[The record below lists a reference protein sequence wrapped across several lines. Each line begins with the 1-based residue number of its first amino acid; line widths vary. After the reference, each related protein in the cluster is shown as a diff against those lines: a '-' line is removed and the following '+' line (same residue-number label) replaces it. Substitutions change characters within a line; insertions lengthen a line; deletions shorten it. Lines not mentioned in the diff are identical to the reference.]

1 MYHEYPYLY
10 YYMGRRITMKD
21 SHRLTIGFMIHHLDN
36 DYSKALL
43 KGAVTAAEECDVNL
57 VIFPGRSLNCQ
68 LDDRKNTQ
76 FEYQYN
82 TIYSYADSKSLD
94 ALIISAGTVGQF
106 ISNEEF
112 RTFLDGFRSLPIITT
127 EKKVRGYPCVR
138 LSGSGIKSVIS
149 HLINE
154 HGRKNIA
161 FVSGPRGNAD
171 ADERLS
177 FYREA
182 LEENGL
188 TLDPEMVAYGKF
200 SEYCVDIVGDLIDR
214 NEGKIDAICFAND
227 MMCKGGYKAVKDR
240 GLEIGKDIIIT
251 GYDDSEVAVSL
262 SPMLTTVKA
271 DAGKLG
277 ACAVREAIKLVKCGE
292 TDSLVSLTSSP
303 VIRQSCGCT
312 SLFNSSDAIIAQIAN
327 SYPAE
332 QLSEMIVY
340 SFIQDNV
347 NGKTNI
353 SVVEEFKALVA
364 FTLNSIKSKTPAPV
378 YQFKEKLDNL
388 IEKGILS
395 YIGADDMLDI
405 IKHIRKIALSIC
417 GGDSERA
424 LGIHEVSE
432 YFYEAIISRKI
443 SEHYEEMSDI
453 SFTNFLINNI
463 TKDMTLTEGDE
474 DKSYFSIVNILYR
487 IHMDSCYIFAYDEP
501 IIHTSSIDWIKP
513 EKIYLK
519 AFCDGE
525 RISAIAPDSQE
536 LSSSDYFCSK
546 FTPERRRTVIVFPIF
561 MNEEQYGI
569 IVYETKFEYF
579 PYIYSITPQISAS
592 VKLVKLLN
600 KLECSLDAA
609 HHKNSVLNRISM
621 YDELT
626 GVYNRRGFYEF
637 ANSVLTNPDNDGKH
651 AVIIFADLDNLKQI
665 NDRFGHDEGDYAIT
679 MGAGFL
685 KKGLRNTDIVARIGG
700 DEFVAFAICENKDI
714 IRTIPG
720 RIKAIAEEH
729 NRTSPKE
736 YNVTMSIGIYEF
748 NCGVSLNVQAFMDKA
763 DAALYED
770 KKHKN
775 REIHKNRQ

>member
-1 MYHEYPYLY
+1 
-10 YYMGRRITMKD
+10 MKD
-21 SHRLTIGFMIHHLDN
+21 SHRLTIGFMIHHLQN

-43 KGAVTAAEECDVNL
+43 KGALTAAEECDVNL

-82 TIYSYADSKSLD
+82 TIYSYADANSLD

-106 ISNEEF
+106 VSNEEF
-112 RTFLDGFRSLPIITT
+112 RIFLDGFGDLPIITT

-188 TLDPEMVAYGKF
+188 VFDPEMVAYGKF
-200 SEYCVDIVGDLIDR
+200 SEYCVDIVGDLLDR

-227 MMCKGGYKAVKDR
+227 MMCKGGYKAVKER

-262 SPMLTTVKA
+262 SPMLTTVRA

-277 ACAVREAIKLVKCGE
+277 ACAVREAIKRVKCGE
-292 TDSLVSLTSSP
+292 AEGLVSLTSSP

-327 SYPAE
+327 TYPPE
-332 QLSEMIVY
+332 QLSEMIIY
-340 SFIQDNV
+340 GFIQNNINERTNV
-347 NGKTNI
+347 A
-353 SVVEEFKALVA
+353 VVEEFKSLIA
-364 FTLNSIKSKTPAPV
+364 FTLNSVKSKTPAPL
-378 YQFKEKLDNL
+378 YQFKEKLDSL
-388 IEKGILS
+388 IEKGIMR
-395 YIGADDMLDI
+395 YIAADDMLDI
-405 IKHIRKIALSIC
+405 TKHMRKIALSIC
-417 GGDSERA
+417 GGDSERVI
-424 LGIHEVSE
+424 GIHEVSE
-432 YFYEAIISRKI
+432 YFYEAIIGRKI
-443 SEHYEEMSDI
+443 SEHYEEMNDI
-453 SFTNFLINNI
+453 GFTNFLINNI

-487 IHMDSCYIFAYDEP
+487 IHMDSCYIYAYNEP
-501 IIHTSSIDWIKP
+501 IIHTNSIDWKKP
-513 EKIYLK
+513 EKLYLK
-519 AFCDGE
+519 AFHDSE
-525 RISAIAPDSQE
+525 RISAVASDSQE
-536 LSSSDYFCSK
+536 LSSCEYFCNK
-546 FTPERRRTVIVFPIF
+546 FTPDRRRTVIVFPIF

-569 IVYETKFEYF
+569 ILYETKFDYF
-579 PYIYSITPQISAS
+579 HYIYSITPQISAS

-609 HHKNSVLNRISM
+609 HHKNNVLNRISM

-637 ANSVLTNPDNDGKH
+637 ANSVLTAPDNNGKH

-665 NDRFGHDEGDYAIT
+665 NDRFGHDDGDYAIT
-679 MGAGFL
+679 MGASFL

-700 DEFVAFAICENKDI
+700 DEFVAFAICENSDI
-714 IRTIPG
+714 IRSIPD
-720 RIKAIAEEH
+720 RIKSIAKEH
-729 NRTSPKE
+729 NKTSPKE

-748 NCGVSLNVQAFMDKA
+748 DCGPSLSIQTFMDKA

-775 REIHKNRQ
+775 TEILKNPNQ